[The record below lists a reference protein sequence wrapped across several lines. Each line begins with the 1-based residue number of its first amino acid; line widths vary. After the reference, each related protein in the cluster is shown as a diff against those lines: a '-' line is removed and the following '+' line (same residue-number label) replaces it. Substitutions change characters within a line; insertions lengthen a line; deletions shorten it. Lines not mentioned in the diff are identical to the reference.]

1 MRVKR
6 VLKFNIKENCI
17 DFEYIKQQLKES
29 KEIYNYANYILRQ
42 MYF

>member
-1 MRVKR
+1 MKTKR
-6 VLKFNIKENCI
+6 IVKFNIKESCI

-29 KEIYNYANYILRQ
+29 KEVYNYANYILRQ